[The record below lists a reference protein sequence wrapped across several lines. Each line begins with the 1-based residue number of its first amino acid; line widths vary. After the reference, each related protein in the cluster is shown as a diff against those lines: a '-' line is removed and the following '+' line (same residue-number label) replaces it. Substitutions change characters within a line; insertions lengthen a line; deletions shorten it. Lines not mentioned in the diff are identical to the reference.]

1 MRSLTVGIGLAPGDI
16 SLDLGEF
23 HPVSQGGFQLHLD
36 LDGDVIHRA
45 SPRIGFMHRGA
56 EKLFEVRDYRQ
67 IMMLANRHDWLA
79 PFASELGVALTLEA
93 AMGITPP
100 ARSTWIRMVMAELTR
115 INAHLAF
122 LVGSLGAGSL
132 GAGSLVPD
140 TGLAARTVRERIAQW
155 MEDVTGNR
163 VHPMFARI
171 GGVAHDLPAGALDM
185 ALAIAR
191 DAAQLAPAARE
202 TIAALG
208 LTGVATLSTAD
219 ALGFG
224 ASGPVGHASGLHND
238 TRFTTP
244 YLLYSELDIHP
255 VQAPHTG
262 DAEARFM
269 QLIGEIELSH
279 QIMEMCI
286 PHLQASEGEP
296 VNVVLPKVVR
306 APEGT
311 NYSWSEG
318 PTGINGWLLVSA
330 GEKTPWRLKLRSAS
344 FNNMQAIAHALA
356 GIHMD
361 QLADAVKSTFI
372 VIGDVD
378 R

>member
-1 MRSLTVGIGLAPGDI
+1 MRTLTVGIGLAPGDI
-16 SLDLGEF
+16 TLDLGDF
-23 HPVSQGGFQLHLD
+23 HPVSQGGFQLELE

-45 SPRIGFMHRGA
+45 TPRIGFMHRGA

-79 PFASELGVALTLEA
+79 PFASELGVALALES

-100 ARSTWIRMVMAELTR
+100 ARATWIRMLLAEITR
-115 INAHLAF
+115 MNAHLAF
-122 LVGSLGAGSL
+122 LVGTVDSTTSQSLRHL
-132 GAGSLVPD
+132 
-140 TGLAARTVRERIAQW
+140 RERIAQIF
-155 MEDVTGNR
+155 EDVSGNR

-171 GGVAHDLPAGALDM
+171 GGVAADLTDSVASD
-185 ALAIAR
+185 I
-191 DAAQLAPAARE
+191 AQLATDVRGLAMTLTEQIRDLQ
-202 TIAALG
+202 LG
-208 LTGVATLSTAD
+208 GLAVLSNAD

-224 ASGPVGHASGLHND
+224 ASGPVGHASGLRND

-244 YLLYSELDIHP
+244 YLFYADLNL
-255 VQAPHTG
+255 T
-262 DAEARFM
+262 
-269 QLIGEIELSH
+269 
-279 QIMEMCI
+279 ME
-286 PHLQASEGEP
+286 SEGEHTAGDTESRFLQLVYQLQLSAKIIDLSLP
-296 VNVVLPKVVR
+296 RWEETRGQDVDVVLPKVVR

-311 NYSWSEG
+311 SYSWSEG

-344 FNNMQAIAHALA
+344 FNNLQAIGHALT
-356 GIHMD
+356 GSNFT
-361 QLADAVKSTFI
+361 QLGTAIKSSFV

>member
-23 HPVSQGGFQLHLD
+23 HPVSQGGFQLRLELD
-36 LDGDVIHRA
+36 DDLITHA

-79 PFASELGVALTLEA
+79 PFASELGIALTLEA

-100 ARSTWIRMVMAELTR
+100 PRSTWIRMLIAEITR

-122 LVGSLGAGSL
+122 LAGS
-132 GAGSLVPD
+132 VDPD
-140 TGLAARTVRERIAQW
+140 TALAARAGRERIAQW

-171 GGVAHDLPAGALDM
+171 GGVAHDLPANALDT
-185 ALAIAR
+185 AAAIAR
-191 DAAQLAPAARE
+191 DSLQLTPAARE
-202 TIAALG
+202 AIQSGG
-208 LTGVATLSTAD
+208 LAGLATLTNSD

-224 ASGPVGHASGLHND
+224 TSGPVGHASGLMND
-238 TRFTTP
+238 TRFTTT
-244 YLLYSELDIHP
+244 YMFYSEVDMQP
-255 VQAPHTG
+255 VDAPRAG
-262 DAEARFM
+262 DAESRFL
-269 QLIGEIELSH
+269 QLIGQIELSTH
-279 QIMEMCI
+279 IIDQCI

-344 FNNMQAIAHALA
+344 FNNLQAIAHALA
-356 GIHMD
+356 GTPLEK
-361 QLADAVKSTFI
+361 LADAVKSSFI

>member
-23 HPVSQGGFQLHLD
+23 HPVSQGGFQLRLD

-79 PFASELGVALTLEA
+79 PFASELGIALTLEA

-100 ARSTWIRMVMAELTR
+100 PRSTWIRMLMAEITR
-115 INAHLAF
+115 INAYLAF
-122 LVGSLGAGSL
+122 LAGS
-132 GAGSLVPD
+132 VDPD
-140 TGLAARTVRERIAQW
+140 TALATRAGRERIAQW

-171 GGVAHDLPAGALDM
+171 GGVAHDLPAGTLEM

-191 DAAQLAPAARE
+191 DAAQLTLAARE
-202 TIAALG
+202 AIAASG
-208 LTGVATLSTAD
+208 LAGLATLTTAD

-244 YLLYSELDIHP
+244 YMFYSELDIRP
-255 VQAPHTG
+255 VDAPRTG
-262 DAEARFM
+262 DAESRFM

-279 QIMEMCI
+279 QMIEKCI

-356 GIHMD
+356 GTRMD

>member
-1 MRSLTVGIGLAPGDI
+1 MRSLTVGIGLAPGDL

-23 HPVSQGGFQLHLD
+23 HPVSHGGFQLQLE
-36 LDGDVIHRA
+36 LDGDLINRA
-45 SPRIGFMHRGA
+45 IPRIGFMHRGA

-79 PFASELGVALTLEA
+79 PFASELGVALTVES

-100 ARSTWIRMVMAELTR
+100 ERATWIRMLMAEITR
-115 INAHLAF
+115 INADLAF
-122 LVGSLGAGSL
+122 LTGSVDIQTAQRARALRE
-132 GAGSLVPD
+132 D
-140 TGLAARTVRERIAQW
+140 TAVWFDQ
-155 MEDVTGNR
+155 VTGNR

-171 GGVAHDLPAGALDM
+171 GGVAHDLPKGTLQRAADIAHAAQQLVNP
-185 ALAIAR
+185 AR
-191 DAAQLAPAARE
+191 DA
-202 TIAALG
+202 IAAADLAG
-208 LTGVATLSTAD
+208 LAVLSESD

-224 ASGPVGHASGLHND
+224 ASGPVGHASGLTND

-244 YLLYSELDIHP
+244 YLFYDRLSISP
-255 VQAPHTG
+255 VSAPTDG
-262 DAEARFM
+262 DAQSRFM
-269 QLIGEIELSH
+269 HLIGQIDLSATMIAEITTAL
-279 QIMEMCI
+279 
-286 PHLQASEGEP
+286 PATDGEP

-318 PTGINGWLLVSA
+318 TTGINGWLLVSA
-330 GEKTPWRLKLRSAS
+330 GDKTPWRLKLRSAS
-344 FNNMQAIAHALA
+344 FNNMQAIAHSLS
-356 GIHMD
+356 GTPLD
-361 QLADAVKSTFI
+361 RLADAVKSSFI